1 MELMRDRHKN
11 DNEELSPRSRLA
23 RAIIEV
29 RRILAKDRLHVKKE
43 NARKELAHDIWKV
56 RSILNEV
63 GFEGPDFYREL
74 SRSLKEHTSKYPNLY
89 EKK

>member
-1 MELMRDRHKN
+1 MFDTY

-63 GFEGPDFYREL
+63 GLFDSGVRGGL
-74 SRSLKEHTSKYPNLY
+74 LKNLKEHTSKYPNLY

>member
-1 MELMRDRHKN
+1 MKKIRDNSRN

-23 RAIIEV
+23 RAIMEV
-29 RRILAKDRLHVKKE
+29 RRILQKDRRFVKPGK

-63 GFEGPDFYREL
+63 GFW
-74 SRSLKEHTSKYPNLY
+74 
-89 EKK
+89 